1 MKRQVLVIGGG
12 HAGVEAALASARMGA
27 PTTLVTLRAG
37 SLGRMPCNPAIGG
50 LGKGHLVREIDA
62 LGGQMAL
69 TADAT
74 SIQFK
79 FLNKSKGLA
88 ARSSRA
94 QVDRHLYQRAML
106 RAVREQEG
114 LTLVEGEAVRF
125 LVEHGSLAGV
135 VLADGVVIPGAA
147 CVVTTGTFLRG
158 TLHTGTHAREGG
170 GSGEPAAHG
179 LSAALTRLGHRL
191 DRLKTGT
198 VPRLDGRTIDWASLP
213 PQEGDHPGGRFSFHG
228 PPSSLPQVRCAV
240 TATTEETHAV
250 IRDGLRHSPL
260 YGERVSIDGAGPRY
274 CPAIEDKVLRFPQK
288 ASHRLFLEP
297 EGLATW
303 EVYPNGLST
312 SLPVEVQLAALRT
325 IPGLQQATVVR
336 PGYAIEYDFAD
347 PRDLDATLQSRH
359 LPGLRLAG
367 QINGT
372 TGYEEAAA
380 QGIVAGINA
389 ALSVRGDAPFVLRRD
404 EAYIGVL
411 VDDLVTRGTREPY
424 RMFTSRAEYRLL
436 LREDDA
442 DLRLTPRG
450 RQVGLVDDA
459 RFARFEARRRAVDAG
474 LAWARDT
481 RLQPSPGL
489 NAWLVERGEAPLEA
503 PRSVAAFLRRPDHTL
518 SELAGPAGL
527 TPPALDPDDEEQV
540 VIQCRYAGYIARQR
554 TEVERVRALA
564 DLAIPTGFAFHGI
577 PGLRHELVEKLD
589 AERPSTLGA
598 AAAIPGMTPAAVA
611 LLGARVR
618 GGLAP

>member
-1 MKRQVLVIGGG
+1 MERQVLVIGGG
-12 HAGVEAALASARMGA
+12 HAGVEAALASARMGV

-135 VLADGVVIPGAA
+135 ILADGAVIPGAA

-179 LSAALTRLGHRL
+179 LSGALTQLGHTL
-191 DRLKTGT
+191 GRLKTGT

-240 TATTEETHAV
+240 TATTEQTHAV
-250 IRDGLRHSPL
+250 IREGLRHSPL
-260 YGERVSIDGAGPRY
+260 YGERVSIDGTGPRY
-274 CPAIEDKVLRFPQK
+274 CPAIEDKVVRFPQK

-325 IPGLQQATVVR
+325 IPGLEQATVAR

-389 ALSVRGDAPFVLRRD
+389 ALSVQDEAPFVLRRD

-450 RQVGLVDDA
+450 RAVGLVDDA
-459 RFARFEARRRAVDAG
+459 RFARFEARRQAVEAG
-474 LAWARDT
+474 LVWARST
-481 RLQPSPGL
+481 KLEPSPGL

-503 PRSVAAFLRRPDHTL
+503 PRPVAAFLRRPDHTL

-540 VIQCRYAGYIARQR
+540 VIQCRYSGYIARQR

-564 DLAIPTGFAFHGI
+564 DLAIPTGFVFHGI